1 MLPQSIVL
9 VELEDGP
16 VSGLVL
22 RIGKAG
28 ERFLVTY
35 EQGGR
40 IATTWVPA
48 DRVRLA
54 DPAG

>member
-1 MLPQSIVL
+1 MLPQSLVL

-16 VSGLVL
+16 VDGLVL
-22 RIGKAG
+22 RIGKEG
-28 ERFLVTY
+28 NRLLVTY

-40 IATTWVPA
+40 IVTTWVPI

-54 DPAG
+54 GSP

>member
-22 RIGKAG
+22 RVGKG
-28 ERFLVTY
+28 GQRFLITY
-35 EQGGR
+35 EHGGR

-54 DPAG
+54 DEVG